1 MALRI
6 PDINVVSEVTSLRV
20 VRVGKVERWLT
31 LTTNLHASDKLMDKL
46 ANDAHEYLKRYHDN
60 DGVEIQSARKK
71 G

>member
-31 LTTNLHASDKLMDKL
+31 LITNLHASDKLMDKQAMPL
-46 ANDAHEYLKRYHDN
+46 TNT
-60 DGVEIQSARKK
+60 
-71 G
+71 